1 MVSSVIWI
9 FREGFEI
16 RGVEPEEPAIL
27 LLEFVTGVVYGLPRF
42 EQSLQTLIKAP
53 SITTVLFSSTNSRP
67 HNSQKEDM
75 EILWTKTNFS
85 LFLMSA

>member
-16 RGVEPEEPAIL
+16 RGVGLEEPAIL
-27 LLEFVTGVVYGLPRF
+27 LLEVGAGVMYGLPRF
-42 EQSLQTLIKAP
+42 EQSLQTVITAP
-53 SITTVLFSSTNSRP
+53 SISTVLFSSTNSRP

-75 EILWTKTNFS
+75 KIFWTKTNLAFS
-85 LFLMSA
+85 